1 MPRPFGTPGVVW
13 DPRGHFPAS
22 ELGVLP
28 VMNFQAEDAAAVLK
42 VIEVRVPTQE
52 WLGVPGS
59 KKRSDF
65 MYICIYIYIC
75 LTKNSFQKVRSRIR
89 FVLEKFKSWS
99 PHVGCYRA
107 GV

>member
-52 WLGVPGS
+52 WLGVPGR

-65 MYICIYIYIC
+65 MYICIYIY
-75 LTKNSFQKVRSRIR
+75 V
-89 FVLEKFKSWS
+89 
-99 PHVGCYRA
+99 
-107 GV
+107 